1 MSLSTVPTDPTL
13 VGIYV
18 AGSDEP
24 TRDFFGERAAWVSL
38 SGPNFCENLR
48 ILPPSVIESA

>member
-1 MSLSTVPTDPTL
+1 MSLSTVLTNPTI

-18 AGSDEP
+18 AGTDEP

-38 SGPNFCENLR
+38 YGFSKL
-48 ILPPSVIESA
+48 LLWKSA